1 MQNSGWWIVCLQ
13 SRGGFC
19 PPSPT
24 VCYHRSSST
33 FQTRQAWLSS
43 PTKYHSNCNPCHF
56 YLKPHC
62 YLGNSIQSIILF
74 ILFAIK
80 WRQLWFTSRP
90 LGNFLLFF
98 PTNGVFPSVLTQLE
112 IRVELFGMDVHVWKH
127 LASQKILL
135 ADVAP
140 DWNPIC
146 SSLFV
151 QAWRCQH
158 KAFATLV
165 PLRHG

>member
-43 PTKYHSNCNPCHF
+43 PTKYHSNCNHF
-56 YLKPHC
+56 YLKLHC
-62 YLGNSIQSIILF
+62 YLGASIQSIVMFFSPKMETAMVYLKSIGE
-74 ILFAIK
+74 LFAVLPHK
-80 WRQLWFTSRP
+80 WSFS
-90 LGNFLLFF
+90 LGLD
-98 PTNGVFPSVLTQLE
+98 PARDKSWIV
-112 IRVELFGMDVHVWKH
+112 RDVHVWKH
-127 LASQKILL
+127 LTSQKILL
-135 ADVAP
+135 ADVVP
-140 DWNPIC
+140 DWNSIC
-146 SSLFV
+146 SSLLV